1 LSNVSLNWHENFI
14 VELTKVLQPQ
24 VYVELGIADCAL
36 FNRLIPYAG
45 QLIGVDSNP
54 KAGAAMLASA
64 KTRFVPATTDEFARE
79 LKANSLDF
87 SINLLFIDACH
98 SREAVLRDFHNFF
111 PFVAPHGLILLHDTH
126 PSPEILPRGWCGTAY
141 QAIEELAQDTTNYEL
156 TTIPVPP
163 GLTICRKRQTQLSW
177 QE

>member
-1 LSNVSLNWHENFI
+1 MSNVSLNWHENFI
-14 VELTKVLQPQ
+14 VELTKVLQPH

-79 LKANSLDF
+79 LKANSSNLN
-87 SINLLFIDACH
+87 INLLFIDADH
-98 SREAVLRDFHNFF
+98 SREAVLRDFRNFF

-126 PSPEILPRGWCGTAY
+126 PSPELLYPHFCGTAY
-141 QAIEELAQDTTNYEL
+141 QAIEELTHDTSNYEL
-156 TTIPVPP
+156 TTIPIPP

-177 QE
+177 QA